1 MQIAKKQLLGFG
13 GLALVVGMTTF
24 ASTLPAEAVSVGGN
38 VNIQVQVYGSNTET
52 VINTPKDG
60 DVFNNPV
67 IDFSETHS
75 HSYGTRYTLEK
86 IGADG
91 KAEQTWDLGH
101 SEQHDDVSGTTRFS
115 FDLNNYGG
123 SGVYV
128 IRSFV
133 KTKYGNEEKSM
144 VQFTY
149 ATITADQDDVSTS
162 GTTTSFRVKYSAGV
176 KSLTYQ
182 LRDASGNALSE
193 TNIVNTTSPDTGGY
207 QDLAIDFGG
216 LDLDSGTYYIFISGY
231 EDVDAKGEL
240 IGTATISFNYTAPDA
255 PNVPDTGSILAALN
269 ISRVDYLITGIIA
282 FVAISLV
289 ALFIIRR
296 SHRK

>member
-24 ASTLPAEAVSVGGN
+24 AGTLPAEAVSVGGN
-38 VNIQVQVYGSNTET
+38 VNVQVQVYGSNTET

-101 SEQHDDVSGTTRFS
+101 SEQHEDVSGTTNFS

-123 SGVYV
+123 AGVYV

-133 KTKYGNEEKSM
+133 KNSYGMEETSS

-149 ATITADQDDVSTS
+149 KSIEVDPEGVVTDDTKVKFEVCYAP
-162 GTTTSFRVKYSAGV
+162 GTMSIV
-176 KSLTYQ
+176 YQ
-182 LRDASGNALSE
+182 LKNSKGEVIWQNV
-193 TNIVNTTSPDTGGY
+193 INTPAPETGGCIEISV
-207 QDLAIDFGG
+207 DLD
-216 LDLDSGTYYIFISGY
+216 DKNLDSGEYQIQIDSYDQKDG
-231 EDVDAKGEL
+231 KGNL
-240 IGTATISFNYTAPDA
+240 VGNTTITFDYKAPDA

-269 ISRVDYLITGIIA
+269 ISRADYLITGIIA
-282 FVAISLV
+282 FVAISLA